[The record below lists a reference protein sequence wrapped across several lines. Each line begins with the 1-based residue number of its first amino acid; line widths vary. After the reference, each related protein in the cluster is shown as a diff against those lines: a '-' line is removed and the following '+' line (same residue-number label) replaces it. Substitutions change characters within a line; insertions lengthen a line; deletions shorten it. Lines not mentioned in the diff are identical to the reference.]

1 MAILV
6 LHGHHHN
13 TNGCPLSILDNIEDR
28 INEINTIKPE
38 HERPIR
44 LLLIRPIDVSELPPQ
59 AREAWKEARETWA
72 EAREARETWAKA
84 LEAWEGSM
92 TYQEWGEWHR
102 EHCGGVALGVCKWT
116 PENPRI
122 L

>member
-13 TNGCPLSILDNIEDR
+13 PNGCPLSILGSIESR
-28 INEINTIKPE
+28 IEEINTIKIAK
-38 HERPIR
+38 ERPTR
-44 LLLIRPIDVSELPPQ
+44 LLLIRPVDPSELPPQ
-59 AREAWKEARETWA
+59 SLKAWEVCNAWA
-72 EAREARETWAKA
+72 P